1 MTGLSDLLRR
11 MRRIYKTEGVTYLLV
26 AGFRFMAGLLFKYQT
41 FHLIEHTLE
50 QTRHL
55 DEKDFLPKTDHLEW
69 KVVATNQ
76 EADELEAE
84 GFEFRSYAYFFSARK
99 ALDKGAMATC
109 IFVDRELAHIGW
121 LAMTEE
127 AKNSLNEPPIRVD
140 FSKKEAYSGGVW
152 TNPKYRKLG
161 LHTYGNLKRNLF
173 LAENGATRMY
183 GQIARRNTA
192 SLRVTTKFN
201 PAVYGEGRYLK
212 ILWWKSWREKPL
224 TPQRAE
230 GISKGM

>member
-1 MTGLSDLLRR
+1 
-11 MRRIYKTEGVTYLLV
+11 
-26 AGFRFMAGLLFKYQT
+26 MAGLLFKYQT
-41 FHLIEHTLE
+41 FYLIEHTLE

-55 DEKDFLPKTDHLEW
+55 DEKDFLPKTDHFEW

-76 EADELEAE
+76 EADEMEAD
-84 GFEFRSYAYFFSARK
+84 GFEFRSYAHSFDARE
-99 ALDKGAMATC
+99 ALDNGATATC
-109 IFVDRELAHIGW
+109 LFVGRELAHIGW

-140 FSKKEAYSGGVW
+140 FSKKESYSGAVW

-212 ILWWKSWREKPL
+212 ILWWTWWREKPL
-224 TPQRAE
+224 TRQRVEKTGEAH
-230 GISKGM
+230 G

>member
-1 MTGLSDLLRR
+1 MTRSSDLLAR
-11 MRRIYKTEGVTYLLV
+11 MRRTYKTEGVTYLLAV
-26 AGFRFMAGLLFKYQT
+26 GFRFMAGLLFKYQT
-41 FHLIEHTLE
+41 FYLIEHTLE

-55 DEKDFLPKTDHLEW
+55 DEKDFLPKTDHFEW
-69 KVVATNQ
+69 KVVATTQ
-76 EADELEAE
+76 EADVMEAD
-84 GFEFRSYAYFFSARK
+84 GLEFRSYAHSFDARE
-99 ALDKGAMATC
+99 ALDNGAKATC
-109 IFVDRELAHIGW
+109 LFVGRELAHIGW

-140 FSKKEAYSGGVW
+140 FSKKESYSGAVW

-161 LHTYGNLKRNLF
+161 LHTYANLKRNLF

-212 ILWWKSWREKPL
+212 ILWWKWWREKPL
-224 TPQRAE
+224 TLQRAE
-230 GISKGM
+230 GIGKGM